1 MSTTRNPEEL
11 VTEHL
16 TDEEIV
22 RTVRRL
28 LDAEERHD
36 RLSERVDALRHA
48 RTAHELAERDRAGEA
63 MAEAAERLLVDS
75 CHALHALGLRAAA
88 RAVEVVAEDEG
99 ITVPD
104 PD

>member
-1 MSTTRNPEEL
+1 MNEP
-11 VTEHL
+11 V

-36 RLSERVDALRHA
+36 RLAARVDALRDA
-48 RTAHELAERDRAGEA
+48 RTTQELAERDQAGEA
-63 MAEAAERLLVDS
+63 MADAAERLLVDS
-75 CHALHALGLRAAA
+75 CHALRALGLRTAA